1 MPNNIVLQSHIVGFS
16 PTNHTKESKKMDF
29 QESNDSGGGAGE
41 LSYMPLHKLANIC
54 LSNDYSVLYGAE
66 SAPDE
71 AAKERIFGGIENTS
85 KSKLVHD
92 KISNGSLTIV
102 DIDSI
107 HEQCGVNY
115 DSLVE
120 FWNSSVKLADER
132 PQISKGTIMF
142 SAPDSYFKNNQH
154 GTFFMFEATMG
165 KTFSMSKS
173 MICWYRDK
181 WLKDLS
187 LTSLIKILIKI
198 LTTHKHTIHDGFS
211 YKEWTGNEIIN
222 TIHQGIDKILGPDS
236 AILLFRSMN
245 AKHRLNQ
252 GDILTRPAVVEGLL
266 KQMLDDE
273 SSNAV
278 INSIFDQFVSKV
290 SSVQDVSSDG

>member
-1 MPNNIVLQSHIVGFS
+1 
-16 PTNHTKESKKMDF
+16 
-29 QESNDSGGGAGE
+29 
-41 LSYMPLHKLANIC
+41 MPLHKLANIC
-54 LSNDYSVLYGAE
+54 LSNGYSVLYGAE

-71 AAKERIFGGIENTS
+71 AAKERILENIENTS
-85 KSKLVHD
+85 NSKLVHD
-92 KISNGSLTIV
+92 KVYNGSLTIV

-120 FWNSSVKLADER
+120 FWNSGVKLANER

-142 SAPDSYFKNNQH
+142 SAPDSYFKDNQH

-165 KTFSMSKS
+165 KTFSTSNS

-187 LTSLIKILIKI
+187 LASLIKI
-198 LTTHKHTIHDGFS
+198 LTTHKHTIHDGFR

-222 TIHQGIDKILGPDS
+222 TIHQGIDKILGEDS
-236 AILLFRSMN
+236 AILLFRTIN
-245 AKHRLNQ
+245 TTYRLSQ
-252 GDILTRPAVVEGLL
+252 GDILSTPAVFEGLL
-266 KQMLDDE
+266 KQMLDDD
-273 SSNAV
+273 SSANAV
-278 INSIFDQFVSKV
+278 IDSIFDQFVSKV
-290 SSVQDVSSDG
+290 SFLQDVSSSG